1 MIMIILPNKDY
12 NNPNNEKITTYQFL
26 ASVGC
31 PVFDSILFDEGESIT
46 KEKLKKIREI
56 LKSEYCTIRYQYVR
70 PSINPIRGGNKS
82 KIDFEELKNKQIYGT
97 QMWLLQPIDRTK
109 NLFGIN
115 MYVNRSQNSLIIESV
130 GRGFDVSDLNR
141 GDISPQEI
149 IMFNYPVEYGWQNEW
164 WKYIKLNFVNQQ
176 QFEQD
181 KLIRITKLKKFGLD
195 PSENIFD
202 KKFVPLDYSL
212 IERLLNHINYI
223 DTAWDK
229 SNDYIVSISMNADG
243 KLVFWDIQTPLGKS
257 KILRRAK

>member
-1 MIMIILPNKDY
+1 MIILPNKEYD
-12 NNPNNEKITTYQFL
+12 NLNNEKISTYQFL
-26 ASVGC
+26 ANVGC
-31 PVFDSILFDEGESIT
+31 PVFDSVLFDENEPIT
-46 KEKLKKIREI
+46 KEKLEKLKEI

-82 KIDFEELKNKQIYGT
+82 KIDFEELQSKQIDGT
-97 QMWLLQPIDRTK
+97 QMWMLQPIDRKK

-115 MYVNRSQNSLIIESV
+115 MYVNRNQESLIIESV

-149 IMFNYPVEYGWQNEW
+149 IMFNYPIEYGWQNEW

-181 KLIRITKLKKFGLD
+181 KLIRMTKLKKFGLNPNND
-195 PSENIFD
+195 IFD
-202 KKFVPLDYSL
+202 ERFVPLDYSL
-212 IERLLNHINYI
+212 IEKLLNHINSI
-223 DTAWDK
+223 NDNWEK
-229 SNDYIVSISMNADG
+229 SNEYTVSISMNADG